1 MHLIHSVSIVVLQ
14 ADLSTPPSR
23 RTVPRI
29 PPPRRGMRFFPRTLK
44 FIPHA
49 PLTRY
54 RAADAAAPARIDQ
67 ARHEPYYPATAAAA
81 QAAVRHS
88 IFIYTEEQRGNQLVE
103 STVIGMLSDISGSDK
118 LIVVQDP
125 FSGLKFIYRV
135 DHESSNL
142 DAAALTE
149 QDGSAFNG
157 KQSVEINAM
166 TYKLGTAD
174 NAMKLLRG
182 KTHWIQDKGSVLS
195 VLLQNAASRKTRFAP
210 QRIERDRMRKIPP
223 GVPIER
229 LPG

>member
-1 MHLIHSVSIVVLQ
+1 MN
-14 ADLSTPPSR
+14 
-23 RTVPRI
+23 RT
-29 PPPRRGMRFFPRTLK
+29 T
-44 FIPHA
+44 
-49 PLTRY
+49 
-54 RAADAAAPARIDQ
+54 
-67 ARHEPYYPATAAAA
+67 PATAAAA

-118 LIVVQDP
+118 LVVVQDP
-125 FSGLKFIYRV
+125 HSGLKFIYRV

-166 TYKLGTAD
+166 TYKLGNAE